1 MTNHW
6 NDIENADVVLIMGS
20 NAAENHPI
28 SMKFVQKAREKGG
41 KLISVDPRFTRTSAV
56 SDLYAPLRSGTDIA
70 FLNGIINIS
79 LQTGKY
85 NKEYIQNYTNA
96 TYLIDPA
103 YGFDDGVFSGYD
115 IDKRSYK
122 KDTWKY
128 QVDGAGNPLRDPAM
142 QNPNCVFQLMKKHFE
157 RYTVEKVCGI
167 TGCPEN
173 LLRKVADMYLSTA
186 DNDKSATIMYAMGTT
201 QHTVGTQNI
210 RSYVILQLLTAN
222 MGVAGGGINALRG
235 ESNVQGS
242 TDFGLLFHIVPGYLQ
257 SPTNKDKDLAAYLDR
272 VVPKTS
278 DPKSINWWNNTSKY
292 MVSLLKAWWGENA
305 QKDTDGGF
313 AFNYLPKRSGAYDH
327 INLFEAMYAGKIKG
341 LIAWGQNPA
350 VGGPNLQKERKAL
363 QKLEWM
369 VVSELWETETAA
381 FWKGPDV
388 DDPTKMIDSRKI
400 DTEVFLLP
408 AVSSIEKDGSISNS
422 GRWVQHRYTTITP
435 EDPGWHGEARSD
447 LWIADAMY
455 KAVKAE
461 YKKNPGK
468 FDDPIMKLNWDY
480 GTGEKID
487 LHKEPDAI
495 LVMSEINGYN
505 IVDGKRAGQV
515 PAFPALKDDGT
526 TASGCWVYAGCC
538 VDWNAKE
545 GSKSDT
551 HFKKIKI
558 NGKVKELSLRSAKR
572 IAEKNE
578 PAAMKLIAEGRAPG
592 LNSNWSWAWPVNRR
606 IIYNRASFDA
616 NEQPLAPKKWVVKWL
631 PDADNGIDPKTNQP
645 LPKGKYIGDVIDG
658 GATNAPNSKHPFIML
673 PEGQARLFSSA
684 LADGPFPEHYEP
696 VESPVHGNG
705 MSGTKNNPAVVLFNL
720 SKDDVVC
727 KLNDVGAPKDFPIVA
742 TTYRMSEHWQA
753 GAMTRNLPWLAE
765 LVPDLFVEMS
775 EELAKERKIKHG
787 DKVQVISSKGSIKAY
802 ALVTSRFKP
811 FNIVDADGTKKKVHE
826 VGIPWH
832 FGYMGIVT
840 GDSCNILT
848 PHAGDANTNI
858 PEFKAFLCDV
868 KKV

>member
-6 NDIENADVVLIMGS
+6 NDIENADVILIMGS

-70 FLNGIINIS
+70 FLNCIINIALES
-79 LQTGKY
+79 DKI
-85 NKEYIQNYTNA
+85 NREYVINYTNA
-96 TYLIDPA
+96 SYLIDPA
-103 YGFDDGVFSGYD
+103 YGFDDGLFSGYD
-115 IDKRSYK
+115 IDKRNYK
-122 KDTWKY
+122 KDSWKY
-128 QVDGAGNPLRDPAM
+128 QLDGAGNPVKDLSL
-142 QNPNCVFQLMKKHFE
+142 QSPNCVYQLMRKHFA
-157 RYTVEKVCGI
+157 RYTLEKVCGI

-173 LLRKVADMYLSTA
+173 VLKKVADLYLTTA
-186 DNDKSATIMYAMGTT
+186 ANDKAATIMYAMGTT

-210 RSYVILQLLTAN
+210 RSYVILQLLMGN

-242 TDFGLLFHIVPGYLQ
+242 TDMGLLFHIVPGYMQ
-257 SPTNKDKDLAAYLDR
+257 SPTNKDKDLATYLER
-272 VVPKTS
+272 VVPKTN
-278 DPKSINWWNNTSKY
+278 DPKSINWWNNTPKY

-305 QKDTDGGF
+305 QKENDF

-327 INLFEAMYAGKIKG
+327 INLFEAMFAGKIKG

-363 QKLEWM
+363 QQLDWL

-381 FWKGPDV
+381 FWKGPDEK
-388 DDPTKMIDSRKI
+388 DPTKTIDSRSI
-400 DTEVFLLP
+400 NTEVFLLP
-408 AVSSIEKDGSISNS
+408 AVSSVEKDGSISNS

-435 EDPGWHGEARSD
+435 EDPGWHGDARSD
-447 LWIADAMY
+447 LWIVDAMY
-455 KAVKAE
+455 KSVKEE

-480 GTGEKID
+480 GTGEKAVD
-487 LHKEPDAI
+487 VHKEPDAI

-505 IVDGKRAGQV
+505 IKDGKRTGQV

-526 TASGCWVYAGCC
+526 TACGCWVYSGCC

-545 GSKSDT
+545 GSKADT
-551 HFKKIKI
+551 HFKKIKV
-558 NGKVKELSLRSAKR
+558 NGKDKELSLRSAKR
-572 IAEKNE
+572 FAEKNE
-578 PAAMKLIAEGRAPG
+578 PATMKLIAEGRAPG
-592 LNSNWSWAWPVNRR
+592 MNHNWSWAWPVNRR
-606 IIYNRASFDA
+606 IIYNRASLDA
-616 NEQPLAPKKWVVKWL
+616 QEQPLAPKKWVVKWL
-631 PDADNGIDPKTNQP
+631 PDADNGIDPKTNLP
-645 LPKGKYIGDVIDG
+645 LPRGKYIGDVVDG
-658 GATNAPNSKHPFIML
+658 GGTNAPNTKNPFIML
-673 PEGQARLFSSA
+673 PEGQARLFTSA

-696 VESPVHGNG
+696 VESPVKGNN
-705 MSGTKNNPAVVLFNL
+705 MSGTKNNPAIVLFNM

-765 LVPDLFVEMS
+765 LVPDLFIEMS

-787 DKVQVISSKGSIKAY
+787 DRVQVSSSKGSIKAY

-811 FNIVDADGTKKKVHE
+811 FNIVDSDGTKKKVHE
-826 VGIPWH
+826 IGIPWH
-832 FGYMGIVT
+832 FGYMGIAT

-858 PEFKAFLCDV
+858 PEFKAFLCEV